1 MRMLFVIM
9 FLAATPRLPA
19 ADSLDSPIKP
29 LPYTAEQLLSPQVKV
44 VEEKDS
50 FGIVSRFLNAR
61 VSLHQPAFSA
71 LCVDS
76 LGLGKT
82 AANAIRQPKAAAGGF
97 AVKHG
102 EGSPVWVEY
111 RLAGAAES
119 APPPWRFEL
128 REKEIQLITQW
139 DADHP
144 GSPLNLGFDP
154 LQCHATL
161 LGMIDSDSCVRL
173 PAILHLPDQGSFR
186 ITATGGGN
194 VRLGYDASR
203 AGDGYIRV
211 TFPAATAAEPRI
223 EYRLE
228 ATTIYPPVAGIEE
241 DSRFNGF
248 RRNWLN
254 TLQLNPRMRVLAN
267 NSGSDICA
275 FCVYEYAD
283 VARYSPPLAPGLSAL
298 DMIRQTLD
306 RILDGMLTYG
316 MPNYPIFDGP
326 ICTKFPEPTA
336 DTYPSL
342 LIAAREYVTGSGDD
356 AWLEKHYAGLRAWTR
371 KMLATDRD
379 GNGLIEYVVSGNS
392 GSWAEG
398 PVKIRPANW
407 WDTIGF
413 GHEDAYANALAY
425 RALRGMAELAAR
437 AGKPDD
443 AAQYRAAAD
452 KLRDAY
458 FKTFYNPDTGVLAGW
473 RSADGQL
480 HDYYF
485 LFVNGAAIHYGLVP
499 SDKANA
505 IMDRLLAKLKAVG
518 FTRFDLGLPGNLVPV
533 ARKDYVHLEVIYGGG
548 KRDDNS
554 DGFQIY
560 ENGGATGA
568 FAYFT
573 LAALY
578 DLGRREEADRILFP
592 MLDAYE
598 RGRFQGFGPNEKSY
612 DWKRWDG
619 TPDGYEGLLV
629 DNYYAMLAVLARAKS
644 LQRAP
649 DSDMPRSVP

>member
-1 MRMLFVIM
+1 MLRAMNWFLMRGWTRVWAIM
-9 FLAATPRLPA
+9 FCAAAMAPLATAGAPA
-19 ADSLDSPIKP
+19 FEA
-29 LPYTAEQLLSPQVKV
+29 
-44 VEEKDS
+44 VEEKGS
-50 FGIVSRFLNAR
+50 LGVVSPFLNAR
-61 VSLHQPAFSA
+61 VSLEQPAFIA
-71 LCVDS
+71 LSVDS

-82 AANAIRQPKAAAGGF
+82 AVNALRPPKGSTNSFSVKRGKGS
-97 AVKHG
+97 AV
-102 EGSPVWVEY
+102 WAEY
-111 RLAGAAES
+111 RLGTAAET
-119 APPPWRFEL
+119 APPSWRFEL
-128 REKEIQLITQW
+128 REKEIRLIAQW
-139 DADHP
+139 DAAHP
-144 GSPLNLGFDP
+144 GAPVTLDFEPLR
-154 LQCHATL
+154 CHATL
-161 LGMIDSDSCVRL
+161 LGQMEGDAFVRL
-173 PAILHLPDQGSFR
+173 PAILHLPDQGPVR
-186 ITATGGGN
+186 ITATGGKN
-194 VRLGYDASR
+194 LRLGYGAGR
-203 AGDGYIRV
+203 VGDGYIRV
-211 TFPAATAAEPRI
+211 TFPAATAGEPRI

-228 ATTIYPPVAGIEE
+228 VTTIHPPIAGIEK
-241 DSRFNGF
+241 DPRFDGF

-254 TLQLNPRMRVLAN
+254 TLQLNPRLRVLAN
-267 NSGSDICA
+267 NAGSDICA
-275 FCVYEYAD
+275 FCAYEYAD
-283 VARYSPPLAPGLSAL
+283 IARYSPPLAKGVSAL
-298 DMIRQTLD
+298 DLVRQTLD
-306 RILDGMLTYG
+306 RVLGGMLTYG

-326 ICTKFPEPTA
+326 LCTKFPEPTA

-342 LIAAREYVTGSGDD
+342 LIAAREYVSGSDD
-356 AWLEKHYAGLRAWTR
+356 VDWLAKHYDGLQSWTR
-371 KMLATDRD
+371 KMLATDHD

-392 GSWAEG
+392 GTWAEG

-425 RALRGMAELAAR
+425 RALRGMTELAAR
-437 AGKPDD
+437 AGKKDD

-452 KLRDAY
+452 KLRAAY
-458 FKTFYNPDTGVLAGW
+458 FKTFYNPATGVLGGW

-499 SDKANA
+499 RDKANA
-505 IMDRLLAKLKAVG
+505 IMDRLMAKLKEVG
-518 FTRFDLGLPGNLVPV
+518 YTRFDLGLPGNLVSV

-548 KRDDNS
+548 KREDNA

-592 MLDAYE
+592 MLAAYE
-598 RGRFQGFGPNEKSY
+598 QGRFQGFGPNEKSY

-629 DNYYAMLAVLARAKS
+629 DNYYAMLAVLGRAGQ
-644 LQRAP
+644 LQRP
-649 DSDMPRSVP
+649 PGSDMPQSAP